1 MAGSDS
7 YKVIIEVKTNNKRF
21 SLDFTPKSGDECNFS
36 LKGYSD
42 VDEFAEAIVA
52 TKDIDVLKSMLLE
65 AIDMKLMLENQ
76 IDDVDSNEA
85 LINKLEK
92 IDKIDSWCFNKEEI
106 LDTYKKFKAKLT
118 KISSME
124 QLEKI
129 TLREMFYAWGEFTED
144 SVIEYLEAISVCP
157 EEDEIITGPVE
168 FKLRPNVIISE
179 DDVSAL
185 FNATQCGST
194 FVADLETKIDFSDS
208 SVIKE
213 ATIHIID
220 CDKSFDEG
228 NFYAVY
234 EDFDEDEDF

>member
-7 YKVIIEVKTNNKRF
+7 YKVIIEVKANNKRF
-21 SLDFTPKSGDECNFS
+21 SLDFSPKCGDESSFS

-52 TKDIDVLKSMLLE
+52 TKDVDVLKSMLLE

-106 LDTYKKFKAKLT
+106 LDTYKKFKAKLA

-124 QLEKI
+124 QLERI
-129 TLREMFYAWGEFTED
+129 TLRESFTAWD
-144 SVIEYLEAISVCP
+144 NCAPDIVSEYLGAISVCP
-157 EEDEIITGPVE
+157 DEDGPVE
-168 FKLRPNVIISE
+168 FQLRPNVVITENDLNSLFTATLCGIS
-179 DDVSAL
+179 
-185 FNATQCGST
+185 
-194 FVADLETKIDFSDS
+194 FVADLETKIDFSDN

-213 ATIHIID
+213 ANIHIID

>member
-36 LKGYSD
+36 LKGYCD
-42 VDEFAEAIVA
+42 VDEFATAIIA
-52 TKDIDVLKSMLLE
+52 TKDIDVLKSMVLE

-92 IDKIDSWCFNKEEI
+92 VDKLDVWNFSKEKI
-106 LDTYKKFKAKLT
+106 LDTYKNFKAKVDE
-118 KISSME
+118 ISSIE
-124 QLEKI
+124 QLERI
-129 TLREMFYAWGEFTED
+129 TLRESFYAWGDCTED

-179 DDVSAL
+179 DDVNAL
-185 FNATQCGST
+185 FNATQCGVS
-194 FVADLETKIDFSDS
+194 FDAELETKIDFSDS
-208 SVIKE
+208 SILKE
-213 ATIHIID
+213 AIINSID
-220 CDKSFDEG
+220 IAG
-228 NFYAVY
+228 G